1 MQVVGQPPN
10 NSFKPNLLRYTNNVA
25 GKACHVVGYATQVGL
40 TQALEPFGMITA
52 AEFRNS
58 SLASLLVGYD
68 WPSGAH
74 FADLTLTSADGS
86 LLTYRISELSA
97 WSAFED
103 FQAQHIEQCTLLH
116 DQSGVYLAL
125 DPYLEGQRS
134 PQDNLWFAG
143 ISVELV
149 PGSNNSFKPKP
160 LRSSKGM
167 A

>member
-1 MQVVGQPPN
+1 
-10 NSFKPNLLRYTNNVA
+10 
-25 GKACHVVGYATQVGL
+25 
-40 TQALEPFGMITA
+40 MITA

-74 FADLTLTSADGS
+74 FADLTLASADGS

-149 PGSNNSFKPKP
+149 PGSNIVQAETASFQQRHGIESLPCLCLHYAVRLNSGVRPCFPHCCCRVP
-160 LRSSKGM
+160 GNL
-167 A
+167 